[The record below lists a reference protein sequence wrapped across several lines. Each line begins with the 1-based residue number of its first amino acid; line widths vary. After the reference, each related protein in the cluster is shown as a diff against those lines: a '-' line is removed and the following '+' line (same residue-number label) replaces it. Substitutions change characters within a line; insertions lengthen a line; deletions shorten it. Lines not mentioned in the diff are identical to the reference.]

1 MNLTFKAPLMKEWTV
16 LDNSVVVGGKEI
28 PFSSMI
34 RVEYTGMPTGKTKN
48 GVIQFFTSPTKFY
61 TLVFPYKQKEDG
73 DTAGKYILQKFYEIN
88 KKEIDEA
95 NKEHRMRCNVC
106 GHVFCYNSA
115 DVRENEALIKQARS
129 NARAGAVNALFGT
142 DLNAHAFTDKAE
154 RALDKIKD
162 FSRCPKC
169 NSTNLTELSDSEPAM
184 PASPA
189 TVSVSSADELKKFKE
204 LLDMGAITQ
213 EEFDAKKKQ
222 ILGI

>member
-1 MNLTFKAPLMKEWTV
+1 MNKSFKIPLFKEWTV
-16 LDNSVVVGGKEI
+16 TDDCVIVGNERVPYSTITK
-28 PFSSMI
+28 
-34 RVEYTGMPTGKTKN
+34 VEYHGMPTSKGKN
-48 GVIQFFTSPTKFY
+48 GVAQVWSGSKFY
-61 TLVFPYKQKEDG
+61 TLGYPYKQKEDG
-73 DTAGKYILQKFYEIN
+73 DEAIRFLMDRFYSAN
-88 KKEIDEA
+88 KKEIDDY

-106 GHVFCYNSA
+106 GHVFCYSISDIRA
-115 DVRENEALIKQARS
+115 NEQLLKQAKS

-169 NSTNLTELSDSEPAM
+169 NSTNLTELSDSEPAV

-222 ILGI
+222 ILGL